1 MPITQVSNFTF
12 ELIIQFKHENI
23 IALRDI
29 MRPPEHQ
36 RHDFDDVYLVYELM
50 DTDLHQIIRS
60 PQALTDDHVQYFVY
74 QILKGLKYV
83 HSANVLHRDLKPSN
97 LLLNSTC
104 DLKICDFGLARS
116 VDENQWLTE
125 YVVTRWYRAPELLLS
140 VSNYSTA
147 VDVWSVGC
155 IVGELLGRKPLFP
168 GHDWLDQLRLVSNVL
183 GTPTESDMAF
193 ITSSK
198 AKTFLTQP
206 PLKQRCDFTQLY
218 PNANPLAIDLLQ
230 KMLMFNPDQRI
241 SVDSALEHPYLAP
254 LHHHD
259 REPVAHVQL
268 DFSFEAEDLGT
279 GSLREIVWQEIAQFH
294 ESCK

>member
-1 MPITQVSNFTF
+1 MTTDARSVS
-12 ELIIQFKHENI
+12 
-23 IALRDI
+23 RVVSS
-29 MRPPEHQ
+29 
-36 RHDFDDVYLVYELM
+36 FDNGSISCFVFSLNHTLTPY
-50 DTDLHQIIRS
+50 RS
-60 PQALTDDHVQYFVY
+60 RTHHHFSCDS

-140 VSNYSTA
+140 VSNYSAA

-155 IVGELLGRKPLFP
+155 IVAELLGRKPLFP

-183 GTPTESDMAF
+183 GTPTAADMDF

-198 AKTFLTQP
+198 ARSFLTQP
-206 PLKQRCDFTQLY
+206 PIKEPCSFATLY
-218 PNANPLAIDLLQ
+218 PGSNELAIDLLG
-230 KMLMFNPDQRI
+230 K
-241 SVDSALEHPYLAP
+241 VSAHT
-254 LHHHD
+254 H
-259 REPVAHVQL
+259 
-268 DFSFEAEDLGT
+268 T
-279 GSLREIVWQEIAQFH
+279 
-294 ESCK
+294 